1 MNNAYISL
9 GSNQGQRLKNIQ
21 DAVVQIQK
29 NIGPLVD
36 LSSCYKTAAWGF
48 EGPYFINACIAIQT
62 VFSPQEV
69 LQKLLQIE
77 TGLGRKKATGSGYI
91 SRKIDLDLLFYEDF
105 IISDDHLN
113 LPHPRLE
120 ERNFVLL
127 PLCEMNPNLIHPVFN
142 CPLNDLL
149 HRCKDPDVPEKMPM
163 KTWTPDLFD
172 QDQYIIFEGNI
183 GVGKTS
189 LAQKIGQDFKVPILL
204 ENFSKNPY
212 LEKFYEQ
219 PDRYASP
226 LEFYFLEDR
235 FKQFND
241 FYTNPNT
248 SKKVVSDHSFFK
260 SLVFAKINLSV
271 KDYEGFKKKYERL
284 SAQLDLPQKV
294 IFLQQSLDQLKVN
307 IQIRGRAYEQNM
319 DLDYLKKIDNGYRDF
334 LENEMTVPYCSI
346 DLTALDFIK
355 NEKAYQLILQRIKAF

>member
-36 LSSCYKTAAWGF
+36 LSSCYKTAAYGF
-48 EGPYFINACIAIQT
+48 EGPYFINTCMAIQT
-62 VFSPQEV
+62 VFSPLEV
-69 LQKLLQIE
+69 LKKLLQIE
-77 TGLGRKKATGSGYI
+77 TSLGRKRATGSGYT
-91 SRKIDLDLLFYEDF
+91 SRKIDLDLLFYDDF
-105 IISDDHLN
+105 IITDDHLT

-127 PLCEMNPNLIHPVFN
+127 PLYEMNPNLIHPVFN
-142 CPLNDLL
+142 CSLEDLL
-149 HRCKDPDVPEKMPM
+149 HRCKDLDVPEKIPM
-163 KTWTPDLFD
+163 NAWTPDLFD
-172 QDQYIIFEGNI
+172 QDQYLIFEGNI

-189 LAQKIGQDFKVPILL
+189 LAEKIGQDFKVPVLL

-212 LEKFYEQ
+212 LRKFYEQ
-219 PDRYASP
+219 PERYASQ

-241 FYTNPNT
+241 FHTNPNT
-248 SKKVVSDHSFFK
+248 PKKAVYDHSFFK
-260 SLVFAKINLSV
+260 SLVFANINLSA
-271 KDYEGFKKKYERL
+271 KDFQGFKKEYQRL
-284 SAQLDLPQKV
+284 SSQLDLPQKV
-294 IFLQQSLDQLKVN
+294 IFLQQSLDRLKVN
-307 IQIRGRAYEQNM
+307 IKIRGRTYEQNM
-319 DLDYLKKIDNGYRDF
+319 DLDYLKKIDDGYRDF
-334 LENEMTVPYCSI
+334 LQNEMDVPYCRI
-346 DLTALDFIK
+346 DLTSLDFIK